1 MILNHKLYEND
12 MHHLATDQSVDIVG
26 LLIKPEPRKNPEK
39 KMKKDKRLCAI
50 RSSIEQHLHINADI
64 HHQYSNNLCIISVDT
79 NLNQV
84 LTRYRCNR

>member
-1 MILNHKLYEND
+1 
-12 MHHLATDQSVDIVG
+12 
-26 LLIKPEPRKNPEK
+26 
-39 KMKKDKRLCAI
+39 MKKDKRLCAI

-84 LTRYRCNR
+84 LTRYRCNREDIKPKKKPNMTKRRNHHYNQETKCGKQTELG